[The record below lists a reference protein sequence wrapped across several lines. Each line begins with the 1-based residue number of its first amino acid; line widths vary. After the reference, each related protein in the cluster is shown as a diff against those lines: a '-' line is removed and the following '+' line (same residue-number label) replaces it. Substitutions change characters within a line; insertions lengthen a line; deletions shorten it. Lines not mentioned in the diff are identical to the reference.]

1 MMQHSLLVLSSALLT
16 VVTSS
21 ALHGRGKDIIIPP
34 GQIPPQPQNCDRA
47 AVISIGSILTRDTAD
62 FPDGGASFC
71 QSLLGIQTFTS
82 LLSTTSTAAPTT
94 ATVTN
99 IRGTLTVYAPA
110 VTSTVTT

>member
-1 MMQHSLLVLSSALLT
+1 MQYSSLVLTLVLSR
-16 VVTSS
+16 VVNSS
-21 ALHGRGKDIIIPP
+21 WIHGRGKDIIIPP

-47 AVISIGSILTRDTAD
+47 AVISIDAILTKDTAD

-71 QSLLGIQTFTS
+71 MSLLGIQTVTS
-82 LLSTTSTAAPTT
+82 IVSTTSTAAPTT

-110 VTSTVTT
+110 VTTTLTT